1 MFNLTLKPILYF
13 LIITKKAVRKSL
25 HTKNEQMQSMIEQ
38 CIHNQLKFE
47 RLLADSWFSSTD
59 NMHFI
64 APKKE
69 VFHL

>member
-1 MFNLTLKPILYF
+1 MFNFILKQILYF

-25 HTKNEQMQSMIEQ
+25 LTKNEQMQSMIEQ

-47 RLLADSWFSSTD
+47 CILADSWFSSMY

-69 VFHL
+69 VFRF